1 MFSLCME
8 GYSADG
14 FLIEERHYAAVR
26 RALAELNEALAV
38 CGKVPPDLLGV
49 HLKAAWDA
57 LGEISGETANE
68 RIIDEIFQSSA
79 SANERRGFHGRR
91 NAMVNLELYRVFY
104 TVARCGSLTRAADE
118 LFISQPAVSQSIKQ
132 LEGQLG
138 CSLFNRTHRGME
150 LSEQG
155 GKQIFD
161 IVEKALGELDAA
173 ENKLKEINSTAT
185 GTIRISASD
194 TIFSYVLIDK
204 IARYHEKYPDVKP
217 SLINCI
223 TTETLDLLKNNKC
236 DIAFLNLPVDDK
248 DFNLSSVVM
257 PLHDTF
263 VANERYKTLAESVQP
278 LRSMH
283 DYPLLM
289 LDQNTVTR
297 KAIINFSHSI
307 GVHLHPEIECG
318 SLELMIQLA
327 KNGVGI
333 ACVPREY
340 VRRELSDDKTL
351 FEIRTE
357 PALPARGVGIAFPK
371 NQTPSF
377 AVREF
382 FRMFDEN

>member
-1 MFSLCME
+1 
-8 GYSADG
+8 
-14 FLIEERHYAAVR
+14 
-26 RALAELNEALAV
+26 
-38 CGKVPPDLLGV
+38 
-49 HLKAAWDA
+49 
-57 LGEISGETANE
+57 
-68 RIIDEIFQSSA
+68 
-79 SANERRGFHGRR
+79 
-91 NAMVNLELYRVFY
+91 
-104 TVARCGSLTRAADE
+104 
-118 LFISQPAVSQSIKQ
+118 
-132 LEGQLG
+132 
-138 CSLFNRTHRGME
+138 
-150 LSEQG
+150 
-155 GKQIFD
+155 
-161 IVEKALGELDAA
+161 
-173 ENKLKEINSTAT
+173 
-185 GTIRISASD
+185 
-194 TIFSYVLIDK
+194 
-204 IARYHEKYPDVKP
+204 
-217 SLINCI
+217 
-223 TTETLDLLKNNKC
+223 
-236 DIAFLNLPVDDK
+236 
-248 DFNLSSVVM
+248 M

-382 FRMFDEN
+382 FKMFDEN

>member
-1 MFSLCME
+1 
-8 GYSADG
+8 
-14 FLIEERHYAAVR
+14 
-26 RALAELNEALAV
+26 
-38 CGKVPPDLLGV
+38 
-49 HLKAAWDA
+49 
-57 LGEISGETANE
+57 
-68 RIIDEIFQSSA
+68 
-79 SANERRGFHGRR
+79 
-91 NAMVNLELYRVFY
+91 MVNLELYRVFY
-104 TVARCGSLTRAADE
+104 TVAKCGSLTRAADE
-118 LFISQPAVSQSIKQ
+118 LFISQPAVSQAIKQ

-173 ENKLKEINSTAT
+173 EEKLKEINTTAT

-204 IARYHEKYPDVKP
+204 IAAYHEKYPDVRLN
-217 SLINCI
+217 LINCI
-223 TTETLDLLKNNKC
+223 TTETLELLKNNKC

-248 DFNLSSVVM
+248 DFVLSSVVM

-263 VANERYKTLAESVQP
+263 VANENFKTLAESVQP
-278 LRSMH
+278 LKSMH

-289 LDQNTVTR
+289 LDTNTVTR
-297 KAIINFSHSI
+297 KAIIDFSHSI

-333 ACVPREY
+333 ACVPRE
-340 VRRELSDDKTL
+340 
-351 FEIRTE
+351 
-357 PALPARGVGIAFPK
+357 
-371 NQTPSF
+371 
-377 AVREF
+377 
-382 FRMFDEN
+382 

>member
-1 MFSLCME
+1 
-8 GYSADG
+8 
-14 FLIEERHYAAVR
+14 
-26 RALAELNEALAV
+26 
-38 CGKVPPDLLGV
+38 
-49 HLKAAWDA
+49 
-57 LGEISGETANE
+57 
-68 RIIDEIFQSSA
+68 
-79 SANERRGFHGRR
+79 
-91 NAMVNLELYRVFY
+91 MVNLELYRVFY
-104 TVARCGSLTRAADE
+104 TVAKCGSLTRAADE
-118 LFISQPAVSQSIKQ
+118 LFISQPAVSQAIKQ

-138 CSLFNRTHRGME
+138 TPLFNRTHRGME

-161 IVEKALGELDAA
+161 IVARALGELDEA
-173 ENKLKEINSTAT
+173 ENKLKEINSKAT

-194 TIFSYVLIDK
+194 TIFSYVVIDK
-204 IARYHEKYPDVKP
+204 IAEYHEKFPDVKIN
-217 SLINCI
+217 LINCI

-248 DFNLSSVVM
+248 DINLSGTIM

-263 VANERYKTLAESVQP
+263 VANKNYAALAEDVQP
-278 LRSMH
+278 LKSMH

-307 GVHLHPEIECG
+307 GVHLHPEVECG

-333 ACVPREY
+333 ACVPKEY
-340 VRRELSDDKTL
+340 VRRELNDDKTL

-357 PALPARGVGIAFPK
+357 PALPARSIGIAFPK
-371 NQTPSF
+371 NQPVSYATK
-377 AVREF
+377 EF
-382 FRMFDEN
+382 FKLFNKE

>member
-1 MFSLCME
+1 
-8 GYSADG
+8 
-14 FLIEERHYAAVR
+14 
-26 RALAELNEALAV
+26 
-38 CGKVPPDLLGV
+38 
-49 HLKAAWDA
+49 
-57 LGEISGETANE
+57 
-68 RIIDEIFQSSA
+68 
-79 SANERRGFHGRR
+79 
-91 NAMVNLELYRVFY
+91 MVNLELYRVFY
-104 TVARCGSLTRAADE
+104 TVAKCGSLTRAADE
-118 LFISQPAVSQSIKQ
+118 LFISQPAVSQAIKQ

-138 CSLFNRTHRGME
+138 TPLFNRTHRGME

-161 IVEKALGELDAA
+161 IVARALGELDEA
-173 ENKLKEINSTAT
+173 ENKLKEINSKAT

-194 TIFSYVLIDK
+194 TIFSYVVIDK
-204 IARYHEKYPDVKP
+204 IAEYHEKFPDVKIN
-217 SLINCI
+217 LINCI

-248 DFNLSSVVM
+248 DINLSGTIM

-263 VANERYKTLAESVQP
+263 VANKNYAALAEDVQP
-278 LRSMH
+278 LKSMH

-307 GVHLHPEIECG
+307 GVHLHPEVECG

-333 ACVPREY
+333 ACVPKEY
-340 VRRELSDDKTL
+340 VRRELNDDKTL

-357 PALPARGVGIAFPK
+357 PALPARSIGIAFSK
-371 NQTPSF
+371 NQPVSYATK
-377 AVREF
+377 EF
-382 FRMFDEN
+382 FKLFNKEL

>member
-1 MFSLCME
+1 
-8 GYSADG
+8 
-14 FLIEERHYAAVR
+14 
-26 RALAELNEALAV
+26 
-38 CGKVPPDLLGV
+38 
-49 HLKAAWDA
+49 
-57 LGEISGETANE
+57 
-68 RIIDEIFQSSA
+68 
-79 SANERRGFHGRR
+79 
-91 NAMVNLELYRVFY
+91 MVNLELYRVFY
-104 TVARCGSLTRAADE
+104 TVAKCGSLTRAADE
-118 LFISQPAVSQSIKQ
+118 LFISQPAVSQAIKQ

-138 CSLFNRTHRGME
+138 TSLFNRTHRGME

-161 IVEKALGELDAA
+161 IVARALGELDEA
-173 ENKLKEINSTAT
+173 ENKLKEINSKAT

-194 TIFSYVLIDK
+194 TIFSYVVIDK
-204 IARYHEKYPDVKP
+204 IAEYHEKFPDVKIN
-217 SLINCI
+217 LINCI

-248 DFNLSSVVM
+248 DINLSGTIM

-263 VANERYKTLAESVQP
+263 VANKNYAALAEDVQP
-278 LRSMH
+278 LKSMH

-307 GVHLHPEIECG
+307 GVHLHPEVECG

-333 ACVPREY
+333 ACVPKEY
-340 VRRELSDDKTL
+340 VRRELNDDKTL

-357 PALPARGVGIAFPK
+357 PALPARSIGIAFPK
-371 NQTPSF
+371 NQPVSYATK
-377 AVREF
+377 EF
-382 FRMFDEN
+382 FKLFNKEL